1 MQSGISLVMIVKNE
15 EAVLGRCLESVKD
28 YVDEMIVI
36 DTGSE
41 DKTVEIAESFGAKV
55 DFFEWC
61 NDFSAAR
68 NFALSKAHYTYRL
81 IMDADE
87 YVLEWDRAQ
96 IKEQLQSKQVGVI
109 TLVDVFEKEGEL
121 KQSKSYLSR
130 MIPDESYY
138 TGAIHEQVV
147 TKHKRV
153 RMPIIIGHDGYLHTD
168 KSERNLEIL
177 YQLVKEQPKDNYM
190 LYQLAHTLFV
200 ANKNEEA
207 YTYYHKYYKVSH
219 INEGY
224 RCDAIVD
231 YLYNLMAVAR
241 FEEGLSIIKKEEQRY
256 SDSPDFHFV
265 CGHFY
270 RELVLFDINKYIN
283 YLPYIE
289 KSFLKCLEIGETNKY
304 NSVVGTGSYEA
315 AYNLAAWYE
324 VAGQMEQAKYYYKQ
338 AADCGYERAI
348 DRLSQI

>member
-1 MQSGISLVMIVKNE
+1 MKSGISLVMIVKNE
-15 EAVLGRCLESVKD
+15 EHVLARCLESIKN
-28 YVDEMIVI
+28 YVDEMVIV

-41 DKTVEIAESFGAKV
+41 DRTVEIAESFGAQTY
-55 DFFEWC
+55 FFEWC

-68 NFALSKAHYTYRL
+68 NFALSKANYNMRIVL
-81 IMDADE
+81 DADE
-87 YVLEWDRAQ
+87 YVIEWHE
-96 IKEQLQSKQVGVI
+96 KEVKAQLQENQVGVI
-109 TLVDVFEKEGEL
+109 TLIDVFEKEGEI

-130 MIPDESYY
+130 MIPEDGHYS
-138 TGAIHEQVV
+138 GAIHEQVV
-147 TKHKRV
+147 SKCKRV
-153 RMPIIIGHDGYLHTD
+153 RIPIIIGHDGYLHTD

-177 YQLVKEQPKDNYM
+177 YKLAKAQPKDSYI

-207 YTYYHKYYKVSH
+207 YNYYKKYYKISKS
-219 INEGY
+219 NEGY

-231 YLYNLMAVAR
+231 YLYNLMALSR
-241 FEEGLSIIKKEEQRY
+241 LEEGLAVVKREAQTY
-256 SDSPDFHFV
+256 NDSPDFNFV

-270 RELVLFDINKYIN
+270 RELVLFDINKYIS

-289 KSFLKCLEIGETNKY
+289 KSFLRCLEIGETSKY

-324 VAGQMEQAKYYYKQ
+324 VAGQMEQAKHYYLK
-338 AADCGYERAI
+338 AAEWGYERAI
-348 DRLSQI
+348 NRMKQL